1 MYLSPPN
8 LAEYGIRLPDGSQPE
23 ANVND
28 ALRVLTAHHDLID
41 TAKVKACVCI
51 YVCVCA
57 CVCVCTCMCVCVY
70 VYVCVCV
77 CPCVCVHC

>member
-41 TAKVKACVCI
+41 TAKVFMRGVGCVWVCG
-51 YVCVCA
+51 VCVS
-57 CVCVCTCMCVCVY
+57 VCGWVLVGGC
-70 VYVCVCV
+70 
-77 CPCVCVHC
+77 